1 MTCSNSLFM
10 LLIKF
15 GIIVKLV
22 ICSFCSFQFKQM
34 AVMLCLSYTLKL
46 HFVSVLGKD
55 DLKRHHEFL
64 LFARKLENVSQGS
77 HSSWK
82 TLKTWKNGDS
92 FSSLEKSWNFV
103 IFAKYPGKMRQ
114 TLEI

>member
-1 MTCSNSLFM
+1 MN
-10 LLIKF
+10 
-15 GIIVKLV
+15 
-22 ICSFCSFQFKQM
+22 
-34 AVMLCLSYTLKL
+34 LKL
-46 HFVSVLGKD
+46 SVVSCLTYPHVGKLSNLPMRGD
-55 DLKRHHEFL
+55 KQLA
-64 LFARKLENVSQGS
+64 LFSIEIQGS